1 MQIRL
6 FVVGAFLAVAS
17 VSSADIVLNQLD
29 FTQATQHGIQASQD
43 FEAAN
48 DAFDIM
54 VIDDFTVTASQ
65 LNVINVEMMMTGFGG
80 FVAPSYTDGTVTG
93 YHVEFFTS
101 TGAAASSLTGN
112 AGSVLVA
119 PGAVTLNNPGFSGT
133 YATARHIQIPI
144 NITLPG
150 AGTYWVGISAV
161 MDFSP
166 GGQLGVNTTNLVLG
180 NQNGGQAN
188 PGGAFGFPG
197 NFRQGFEGVTGV
209 EQRDAQYLVEAVPE
223 PGSMIALGIGAAA
236 LLARRRRKA

>member
-29 FTQATQHGIQASQD
+29 FAQATQHGIQASQD

-48 DAFDIM
+48 NSFDVI

-65 LNVINVEMMMTGFGG
+65 LNVINVEAMITGFAG
-80 FVAPSYTDGTVTG
+80 FVASSYTDGSVMG
-93 YHVEFFTS
+93 YHVEFYTS
-101 TGAAASSLTGN
+101 TGAAAGNLIGN
-112 AGSVLVA
+112 AGSAFVA

-133 YATARHIQIPI
+133 YATARHIQIPV

-150 AGTYWVGISAV
+150 AGTYWVGVSAV
-161 MDFSP
+161 MNFTPS
-166 GGQLGVNTTNLVLG
+166 GQLGVNTTNLVLG

-188 PGGAFGFPG
+188 PGGGFSFPG
-197 NFRQGFEGVTGV
+197 NFQQGFTGATGI

-223 PGSMIALGIGAAA
+223 PGSMIALGLGAAA